1 MRALLKVIAVFWLGV
16 VPLAILVLMFGPMF
30 APKGAPYEEPSRCD
44 AACMDKLLAP

>member
-16 VPLAILVLMFGPMF
+16 VPLAILALMFGPMF
-30 APKGAPYEEPSRCD
+30 APPGKPYEESRCD